1 MIECGHRAHTALKC
15 MLFRKNLR
23 LTSAT
28 NKDFSSGEINHIVM
42 NESNRIW
49 TFIWDGPGYF
59 EVAFHLTTASVIVF
73 QQIGWCGF
81 IVLFFSGFRMLT
93 KYIRGK
99 TEKEIDK
106 QQTSKKE
113 KRSLYINES
122 FNNIKTVKLFGWEP
136 DFLAKVDAVFQEEL
150 EIEDRQQLRGKV
162 YDFLDHL
169 TNSMVTIVVLSIYV
183 WLGNSLT
190 LSKMTLVQLMLRRI
204 RDRINHSE
212 HLYR

>member
-1 MIECGHRAHTALKC
+1 
-15 MLFRKNLR
+15 
-23 LTSAT
+23 
-28 NKDFSSGEINHIVM
+28 
-42 NESNRIW
+42 
-49 TFIWDGPGYF
+49 
-59 EVAFHLTTASVIVF
+59 
-73 QQIGWCGF
+73 
-81 IVLFFSGFRMLT
+81 MLT

-106 QQTSKKE
+106 QQQSKRE

-169 TNSMVTIVVLSIYV
+169 TNSMVTIVVLSVYV